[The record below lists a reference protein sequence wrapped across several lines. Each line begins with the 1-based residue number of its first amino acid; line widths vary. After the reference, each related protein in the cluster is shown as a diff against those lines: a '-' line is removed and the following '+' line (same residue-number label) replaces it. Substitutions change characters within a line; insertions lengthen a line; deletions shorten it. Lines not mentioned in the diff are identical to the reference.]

1 MILVTLGTQQQ
12 KFYRLLKAI
21 EDLDLDEEII
31 VQAGG
36 SSDYKSDKFK
46 MFKFISYDEMNELLK
61 RADLVITHG
70 GTGSILGALKNG
82 NKVIACPRLSKYGE
96 HVDDHQKEIVENFA
110 SEGYLLMYN
119 DGDNLL
125 DIYKNID
132 TFEPKKYISNKD
144 NFIKKIILEIDKM

>member
-21 EDLDLDEEII
+21 EDLNLDEEII

-36 SSDYKSDKFK
+36 SSDYKSDKLK
-46 MFKFISYDEMNELLK
+46 IFKFISYDEMNELLK

-82 NKVIACPRLSKYGE
+82 KKVIACPRLLKYGE

-110 SEGYLLMYN
+110 SEGYLLKFAEE
-119 DGDNLL
+119 DNLKE
-125 DIYKNID
+125 IYDKSINFKP
-132 TFEPKKYISNKD
+132 TRYKSNKD
-144 NFIKKIILEIDKM
+144 VFIQKLLNKIN

>member
-21 EDLDLDEEII
+21 EDLNLDEEII

-36 SSDYKSDKFK
+36 SSDYKSDKLK
-46 MFKFISYDEMNELLK
+46 IFKFISYDEMNELLK

-82 NKVIACPRLSKYGE
+82 KKVIACPRLSKYGE

-110 SEGYLLMYN
+110 SEGYLLMYD
-119 DGDNLL
+119 DGCDML
-125 DIYKNID
+125 DIYKKSLD
-132 TFEPKKYISNKD
+132 FKPMKYISNKN
-144 NFIKKIILEIDKM
+144 NFIEKLRCEIGV